1 MNTSSPEFKTLWRDP
16 VVRLGVITVVI
27 PTIMCFFPN
36 IYLYLVHGA
45 APSFEEAMRA
55 WGMII
60 LIFGAFYLVEP
71 ISYYPIL
78 GLSGT
83 YISFLSGNISNL
95 RIPCSAVAQEVA
107 GTESGTLEAEIVSTL
122 GITGSVVTNLL
133 FLSLAVVAGP
143 VLLGLFPPALQDAF
157 RIYTVPAIFGAMLGQ
172 FALKA
177 PILLIPAV
185 GIPVFLLAIVPTL
198 GLPEIPSLWFPEIFS
213 MLWFVIASSVFGT
226 VACARV
232 FYKRGILK

>member
-1 MNTSSPEFKTLWRDP
+1 MNSNSPDFKRLWRDP
-16 VVRLGVITVVI
+16 VVRLGVITVAI
-27 PTIMCFFPN
+27 PTIMCFLPN
-36 IYLYLVHGA
+36 IYLYVVHGA
-45 APSFEEAMRA
+45 APSFEEAMKA
-55 WGMII
+55 WGMIAV
-60 LIFGAFYLVEP
+60 IFGAFYVVEP

-177 PILLIPAV
+177 PILLVPAV
-185 GIPVFLLAIVPTL
+185 GIPVFLLQGAPTL
-198 GLPEIPSLWFPEIFS
+198 GLPAMFS
-213 MLWFVIASSVFGT
+213 ALWFVIASSVFGT